1 MNLAK
6 VFGWLLL
13 LAGLAI
19 IIYGLYAS
27 FGIFTGKTA
36 VPEIF
41 KLDSVKTGK
50 TPKISAFGGEIDLSG
65 VLGSELG
72 QFLPANSLPKTL
84 NLVAWSIFTGILILG
99 GSQIAGLGIKL
110 IK

>member
-1 MNLAK
+1 MIAK
-6 VFGWLLL
+6 IAGWLLL

-27 FGIFTGKTA
+27 FGIFTGKTE

-41 KLDSVKTGK
+41 KLDLVKTGK
-50 TPKISAFGGEIDLSG
+50 TAKISAFGGEIDLSG
-65 VLGSELG
+65 VLGTELS
-72 QFLPANSLPKTL
+72 QFLPTNSLPKIL
-84 NLVAWSIFTGILILG
+84 NLVSWSIFAGILIFG
-99 GSQIAGLGIKL
+99 GSQIANLGIKL